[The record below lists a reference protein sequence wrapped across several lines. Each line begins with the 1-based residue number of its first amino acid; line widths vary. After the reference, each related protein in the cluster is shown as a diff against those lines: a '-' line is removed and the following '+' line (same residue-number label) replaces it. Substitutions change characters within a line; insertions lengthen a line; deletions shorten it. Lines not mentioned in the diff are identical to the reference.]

1 MSFYL
6 RKHFKVGPVRLN
18 LSKGGLGVS
27 GGVTGA
33 RIGLSPR
40 GAYVHGGRHGL
51 YYRKY
56 AKQGRGGRGAFVGG
70 GVGGASE
77 GVPGGEVRYFVDTG
91 LTYRPPEAQ
100 AERSEVSSPALPRK
114 AGSAGM
120 LTGFGIVL
128 MLLGLIVPQYL
139 LLALGG
145 LMLAGAF
152 VINGKHAAQ
161 RKRVEGMLRQAEQ
174 SLSERE
180 VVMQLFERVS
190 FEGISS
196 GYRKWLEFRL
206 LELLQDTFYEDPDY
220 ILPGEMEAFEER
232 LSLSSSLIHDV
243 KAEAFAAFL
252 DELTED
258 HVVSHDEEAQL
269 AALQKALRIPDEAI
283 AAERHMISQLCIFR
297 DALEAPLQP
306 IEVSIRLKRNEE
318 CFYRCRGR
326 LLKEK
331 IQRQYQR
338 QNVRYKEV
346 AYDIDMEGDI
356 YLCTNRILIVD
367 RGSRSYS
374 LNRLLDVTLSVED
387 HTVQLTLDD
396 RKSPL
401 IFTMEDVA
409 SFAGLLQR
417 HVSKF

>member
-56 AKQGRGGRGAFVGG
+56 AKKGQGGAFAGG
-70 GVGGASE
+70 TGGAVRE
-77 GVPGGEVRYFVDTG
+77 RDYGGEVRYFVDTG
-91 LTYRPPEAQ
+91 LTYRLPEAQ
-100 AERSEVSSPALPRK
+100 AGRSGVRAPALPQK
-114 AGSAGM
+114 AGSAAT
-120 LTGFGIVL
+120 LTGLGIVL
-128 MLLGLIVPQYL
+128 VLIGLLAPLYL
-139 LLALGG
+139 LLVFGGAMLG
-145 LMLAGAF
+145 GAF
-152 VINGKHAAQ
+152 VISRNHSKQ
-161 RKRVEGMLRQAEQ
+161 RQEVLNHLQKVEKGLAG
-174 SLSERE
+174 RE
-180 VVMQLFERVS
+180 PVGPLFEDIG
-190 FEGISS
+190 FDKISAE
-196 GYRKWLEFRL
+196 YRSWLEFRL
-206 LELLQDTFYEDPDY
+206 FTLLQDIFYEDPDY
-220 ILPGEMEAFEER
+220 ILPEELEAFEAR
-232 LSLSSSLIHDV
+232 LSLPSSLINDA
-243 KAEAFAAFL
+243 KAEAFAEFL

-258 HVVSHDEEAQL
+258 HVISHEEEEQL
-269 AALQKALRIPDEAI
+269 DVLQGVLRIPAEVI
-283 AAERHMISQLCIFR
+283 AAERHMIKQLCAFR
-297 DALEAPLQP
+297 DAIEAPSQP
-306 IEVSIRLKRNEE
+306 IEAGIRLKRNEE
-318 CFYRCRGR
+318 CFYRCYGR

-338 QNVRYKEV
+338 QGVRYKEI

-356 YLCTNRILIVD
+356 YICSNRILIVE

-374 LNRLLDVTLSVED
+374 LNRLLDVTLSLED

-396 RKSPL
+396 RKNPL

-409 SFAGLLQR
+409 AFAGMLQR
-417 HVSKF
+417 HLHQ